1 MPKRYGKLTN
11 IMQKQAVSAGTVS
24 AASSAAADASSSVI
38 TSMPKDLSPVLEG
51 ISARLSDRGDLF
63 KALRKI
69 HYSVDG
75 LTSALLGKKVQTGGN
90 NSGIGNPDTT
100 EAENESIKRDEKI
113 IVLLEQIAENTGGKP
128 RIEKEKEEDP
138 SKIGIGG
145 LAMALAAVIGGVI
158 GAIRAQIKTIKLFVE
173 ALTPEKWLMA
183 LRKSIASFV
192 SGASLQFDLMKMSF
206 TEKVG
211 KVTKF
216 AEEIVE
222 GVLGKVRSFFSGE
235 GKIVSFVRNMVQTVS
250 TFFETLYTPFK
261 DLGRFMS
268 KASSLSTL
276 FEPIFKFFEPIQKAV
291 AGVLEYGKAFAGKI
305 AMFAKVFE
313 KLFFPLF
320 IIMTVWDTVKG
331 AIEGYE
337 KDGIVGILSGAIKGL
352 VESLITAPLDM
363 LREAIAWIA
372 GAFGFDEA
380 KQWLESF
387 NVTDMMKGLVD
398 MVFNPVVDMMKSLFN
413 KLMSALENIGIPEIT
428 LLDNKL
434 TGKVTIGPY
443 YPFKGAAKK
452 ESAAG
457 KTDTKSDQTKPVGA
471 SGATESKAGAGTN
484 KPKTDAAKGSGIDLN
499 GEPFDPGKPLTPKQV
514 EAVRTMKMTGQEIPP
529 DLQRAYDYA
538 TTGKLAPTD
547 AGAGRGSSAAA
558 AVDPRRLDAAKVAAG
573 DSSSGSQVASASS
586 EAEMAKSQS
595 GAAAPV
601 VIAPQTNVQNSSAST
616 YAIKSPVRN
625 PAPPTQRSR
634 YAVA

>member
-11 IMQKQAVSAGTVS
+11 IMQKQAISAGTLS

-63 KALRKI
+63 KAIRKV
-69 HYSVDG
+69 HYSIDG
-75 LTSALLGKKVQTGGN
+75 LTSALLGKKIQTGGN
-90 NSGIGNPDTT
+90 NASISAADTT
-100 EAENESIKRDEKI
+100 EQENESIKRDEKM
-113 IVLLEQIAENTGGKP
+113 IVLLEQIAENTGSKP

-138 SKIGIGG
+138 SKIGLGGIG
-145 LAMALAAVIGGVI
+145 MAIAAALGGVVA
-158 GAIRAQIKTIKLFVE
+158 AIRAQIKTVKLFVE

-183 LRKSIASFV
+183 LRRSVANFAV
-192 SGASLQFDLMKMSF
+192 SVSMQFDLMKSSF
-206 TEKVG
+206 IEKVG

-222 GVLGKVRSFFSGE
+222 GVLGKIRSFFSGE
-235 GKIVSFVRNMVQTVS
+235 GKIVTFVRNIVTSVS
-250 TFFETLYTPFK
+250 TFFETLYQPFK

-268 KASSLSTL
+268 KMSSLGSV
-276 FEPIFKFFEPIQKAV
+276 FEPVQKAI
-291 AGVLEYGKAFAGKI
+291 AGVVEYAKAFASKI
-305 AMFAKVFE
+305 AVFAKIFE
-313 KLFFPLF
+313 KLFYPLF
-320 IIMTVWDTVKG
+320 VIMTVWDTVKG
-331 AIEGYE
+331 AIEGFE
-337 KDGIVGILSGAIKGL
+337 KDGVIGAISGAIKGL
-352 VESLITAPLDM
+352 IESLITGPLDM
-363 LREAIAWIA
+363 LKSVVSWIL
-372 GAFGFDEA
+372 GAFGFEQAEKFLD
-380 KQWLESF
+380 SF
-387 NVTDMMKGLVD
+387 SITDVMKNFVD
-398 MVFNPVVDMMKSLFN
+398 GFVDTAKSLFN
-413 KLMSALENIGIPEIT
+413 KLLSSLENIGIPEIT

-434 TGKVTIGPY
+434 TGKVSIGPY
-443 YPFKGAAKK
+443 YPFKGIAKK
-452 ESAAG
+452 EAAPAKNGEAPKTEAAASASAPAKAASAA
-457 KTDTKSDQTKPVGA
+457 
-471 SGATESKAGAGTN
+471 SGPS
-484 KPKTDAAKGSGIDLN
+484 LN
-499 GEPFDPGKPLTPKQV
+499 GEPFDPGKPLTPNQV
-514 EAVRTMKMTGQEIPP
+514 EAIRTMKMTGQPVSPEM
-529 DLQRAYDYA
+529 QKAFDYA

-558 AVDPRRLDAAKVAAG
+558 AIDPRRIDSAG
-573 DSSSGSQVASASS
+573 SSSGSQVASASS

>member
-11 IMQKQAVSAGTVS
+11 IMQKQAISAGTVS

-38 TSMPKDLSPVLEG
+38 TSMPKDLSPALEG

-63 KALRKI
+63 KAIRKV
-69 HYSVDG
+69 HYSIDG

-90 NSGIGNPDTT
+90 NAAISAADTT
-100 EAENESIKRDEKI
+100 EQENESIKRDEKI
-113 IVLLEQIAENTGGKP
+113 IVLLEQIAENTGSKP

-138 SKIGIGG
+138 SKIGLGGIGV
-145 LAMALAAVIGGVI
+145 AIAAALGGVVA
-158 GAIRAQIKTIKLFVE
+158 AIRAQIKTIKLFVE

-183 LRKSIASFV
+183 LRRSIANFAV
-192 SGASLQFDLMKMSF
+192 SVSMQFDLMKASF

-235 GKIVSFVRNMVQTVS
+235 GKIVSFVRNIVQTVS
-250 TFFETLYTPFK
+250 TFFETLYKPFK

-268 KASSLSTL
+268 KASSLSSL

-291 AGVLEYGKAFAGKI
+291 AGVLEYGKAFASKI
-305 AMFAKVFE
+305 GMFAKVFE

-363 LREAIAWIA
+363 LKDAIAWIA
-372 GAFGFDEA
+372 GAFGFDGA

-387 NVTDMMKGLVD
+387 NITDMMKGLVD
-398 MVFNPVVDMMKSLFN
+398 MIFSPIDTLKSLFN
-413 KLMSALENIGIPEIT
+413 KLMSAMENIGIPEIT

-443 YPFKGAAKK
+443 YPFKGMAKK
-452 ESAAG
+452 DAPQAG
-457 KTDTKSDQTKPVGA
+457 KTDEKSNQTKPVGA

-484 KPKTDAAKGSGIDLN
+484 KPKTDAAKGSGVDLN
-499 GEPFDPGKPLTPKQV
+499 GEPFDPGKPLTPNQV
-514 EAVRTMKMTGQEIPP
+514 EAIRTMKMTGQPVSPEM
-529 DLQRAYDYA
+529 QKAFDYA

-558 AVDPRRLDAAKVAAG
+558 AIDPRRIDSAG
-573 DSSSGSQVASASS
+573 SSSGSQVASASS
-586 EAEMAKSQS
+586 EAEMAKAQQP
-595 GAAAPV
+595 AAAPV
-601 VIAPQTNVQNSSAST
+601 IVAPQTNVSNNSAST